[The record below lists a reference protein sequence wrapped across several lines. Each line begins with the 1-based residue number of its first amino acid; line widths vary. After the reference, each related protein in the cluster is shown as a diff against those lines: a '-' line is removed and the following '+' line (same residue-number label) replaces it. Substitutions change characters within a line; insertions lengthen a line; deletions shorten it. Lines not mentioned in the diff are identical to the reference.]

1 MCIPLVSDQW
11 SNSIEVEDYLAL
23 AETVYVQVL
32 KARDAGM
39 FMTSDDPVLVAAKP
53 KEKVG

>member
-1 MCIPLVSDQW
+1 
-11 SNSIEVEDYLAL
+11 
-23 AETVYVQVL
+23 VYVQVL

-39 FMTSDDPVLVAAKP
+39 FMTSDDPVLVEAKP